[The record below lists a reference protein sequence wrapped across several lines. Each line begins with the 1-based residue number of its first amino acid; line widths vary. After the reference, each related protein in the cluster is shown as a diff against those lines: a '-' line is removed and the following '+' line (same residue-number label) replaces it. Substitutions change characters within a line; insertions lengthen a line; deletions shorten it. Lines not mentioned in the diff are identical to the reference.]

1 VIISFPAQNVA
12 IQTPQQAIDSVWYD
26 RIKAVE
32 KFINNGAIGQGAL
45 ATTATTGFAYL
56 PTCAGPPTGVPI
68 AQAGYVPTVFD
79 TTNSKIWI
87 YNGAWKGVVV
97 T

>member
-1 VIISFPAQNVA
+1 VRISFPAQNVA
-12 IQTPQQAIDSVWYD
+12 IQTPQQVIDLVWYD

-45 ATTATTGFAYL
+45 ATAATDGFAYL
-56 PTCAGPPTGVPI
+56 PTCAGAPTGVPI
-68 AQAGYVPTVFD
+68 AQAGYVPAVFD